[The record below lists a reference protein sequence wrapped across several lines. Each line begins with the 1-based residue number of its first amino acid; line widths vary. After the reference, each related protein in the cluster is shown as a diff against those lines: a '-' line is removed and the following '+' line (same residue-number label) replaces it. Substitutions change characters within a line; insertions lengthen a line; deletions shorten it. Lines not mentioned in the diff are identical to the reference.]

1 MDNLNISDIHAIGT
15 GKTSAYMAASEY
27 VRKIPNFETEQ
38 LAIYLNR
45 KEKRDLSIVK
55 LFVENGAEILH
66 RRILSN
72 VCGNNHTEIFE
83 YIMQNITQNGLKD
96 LENGNLLDMYLNES
110 DPDEYRPVLRA
121 FDNGHHDMVKILI
134 NLGASFTFNDNYL
147 AKKCINQDPKLL
159 EFLHAQ
165 GLDLTFDDNYLLFH
179 YVQSSTFTYPM
190 VQVVD
195 YLLKNGADLNGRNHT
210 ILSHVSSFYLL
221 DHLTDNY
228 AEKIS
233 EDSIEKAIEIFYM
246 NGYEINLLNEIR
258 RLMGKSKYSD
268 SLYETLKIRLP
279 RYFRSFL
286 TNECHSYK
294 LKPEEIKVIIDC
306 IYLSQ
311 IGESKLS
318 EILNEKDWD
327 YYIPD
332 YAIDKII
339 WTCPVKWPVKSL
351 YKAWI
356 KDRVNKDVQLNDFR
370 LAFKLKEKV

>member
-1 MDNLNISDIHAIGT
+1 MNT
-15 GKTSAYMAASEY
+15 KT
-27 VRKIPNFETEQ
+27 PNFETEQ

-55 LFVENGAEILH
+55 LFVENGADLENP
-66 RRILSN
+66 RILSN
-72 VCGNNHTEIFE
+72 VCGNNHIEIFD
-83 YIMQNITQNGLKD
+83 YILDTRADKGVRNYQNVNFL
-96 LENGNLLDMYLNES
+96 NNFLNES

-121 FDNGHHDMVKILI
+121 FDNGHYDMVKILI

-147 AKKCINQDPKLL
+147 AKRLINQDPKLF

-190 VQVVD
+190 IQVVD

-228 AEKIS
+228 AEKFS

-246 NGYEINLLNEIR
+246 NGYEINLLNEIQ
-258 RLMGKSKYSD
+258 RLMGKSKYRE

-286 TNECHSYK
+286 TNECHSHK

-327 YYIPD
+327 YFIPD

-339 WTCPVKWPVKSL
+339 YTCPVKWPVKSL

-356 KDRVNKDVQLNDFR
+356 KDRVNKDVQLEYFQSAFR
-370 LAFKLKEKV
+370 LRDKV